1 MRAAKGSYQ
10 AMKTS
15 LSELARPL
23 RMKALAKKLRARR
36 PNDAKA
42 AKLASNLE
50 WGAKYLQK
58 KAAH

>member
-1 MRAAKGSYQ
+1 VT
-10 AMKTS
+10 KTS

-42 AKLASNLE
+42 QKLARNLE
-50 WGAKYLQK
+50 WGAKHLQK